1 LTLCRR
7 IGGAEWKILPS
18 LEEPSSL
25 AVKRRLENAAS
36 ANGRPDSVRR
46 LRLERTSF
54 FEASWHQSGVFS
66 RTIMRALVLYAVF
79 VSVSLILWSGCLG
92 QKAPGR
98 SSIQAS
104 TPTIVNR

>member
-1 LTLCRR
+1 
-7 IGGAEWKILPS
+7 
-18 LEEPSSL
+18 
-25 AVKRRLENAAS
+25 
-36 ANGRPDSVRR
+36 
-46 LRLERTSF
+46 
-54 FEASWHQSGVFS
+54 
-66 RTIMRALVLYAVF
+66 MRALVLYAVF